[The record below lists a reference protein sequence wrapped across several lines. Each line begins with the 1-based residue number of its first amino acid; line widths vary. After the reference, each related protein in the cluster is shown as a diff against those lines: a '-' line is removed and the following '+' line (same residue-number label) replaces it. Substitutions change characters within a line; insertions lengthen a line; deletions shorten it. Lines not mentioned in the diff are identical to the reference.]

1 MLPAGVKFKIAVPE
15 GKGPGDIIR
24 ASVPISGEKEK
35 KHDTEAMVYESN
47 GGNSGVPPPRPRR
60 PSTQHDSHSGSPAP
74 PRRRTSISDSP
85 RPHGSPAGSGRGFR
99 GDHEVDVGGDYSFTP
114 EQTRAQ
120 NARRFGPSKYLPSPP
135 SPPSP
140 TSPTSPSPPYL
151 PPSMSPIACLY
162 QKTTRPMTTSFMSA
176 LLPPHT
182 KVACLQADRR
192 RVRAFRRGRVKDTST
207 EH

>member
-1 MLPAGVKFKIAVPE
+1 LLPAGVKFKIAVPE

-47 GGNSGVPPPRPRR
+47 GGDSGVPPSRRRR

-114 EQTRAQ
+114 EQRRAQ

-135 SPPSP
+135 SP
-140 TSPTSPSPPYL
+140 SPPYL
-151 PPSMSPIACLY
+151 PPSMSPIACLDK
-162 QKTTRPMTTSFMSA
+162 KTTKPMTTSFMSA
-176 LLPPHT
+176 FLPPHT
-182 KVACLQADRR
+182 KVACLQADCR
-192 RVRAFRRGRVKDTST
+192 RVRAFRRGRGKDTST